1 MELVIRSQD
10 KNKLIKFDRIRLEDD
25 NRYNPNSYND
35 ITTKPI
41 YNGTRVL
48 VNDIYFGTYKT
59 KERALKVLDEI
70 QNALVG
76 KIIVEPKYIVKQ
88 KDKEALKEMVEEKT
102 IIKSPAVDIKTLNQ
116 NCVVYELPR
125 E

>member
-48 VNDIYFGTYKT
+48 VNDIYFATYKT
-59 KERALKVLDEI
+59 KERALQVLDEI

-76 KIIVEPKYIVKQ
+76 KIETKQSKSKKEDELTTQTTNVK
-88 KDKEALKEMVEEKT
+88 
-102 IIKSPAVDIKTLNQ
+102 PLNQ